1 MNNFAASIFNHGQD
15 YNNISGLTSFLLS
28 IYVILFLS
36 YLSFSITLYHFRF
49 MKNLILLLSICSIS
63 FSIGCKNQS
72 TDNQSVASTPS
83 SNPKMDT
90 FAVLR
95 GAWVNAKYLDA
106 LNKGVTLGK
115 VQFDNTTEVTT
126 LDIDSSNVQMGFNF
140 HEGMGCVLHKL
151 DEKFFSLYDTEG
163 SGEKREDIEIINDHT
178 IKVGKATLT
187 KVGMGKRSEVILAN
201 TLVGGQYRLDQ
212 TTVQFKDDGTVTG
225 LEPYTHYNIL
235 FDYNGEINPPNQI
248 GLISKN
254 DKTDYFAFE
263 KQKTNLTL
271 FDMRCV
277 KKDGDICLKQVK
289 GKVHWAFVGQ

>member
-1 MNNFAASIFNHGQD
+1 MNNYTSKLFNH
-15 YNNISGLTSFLLS
+15 SLSFTSMK
-28 IYVILFLS
+28 IHNILFCA
-36 YLSFSITLYHFRF
+36 
-49 MKNLILLLSICSIS
+49 LLVMFL
-63 FSIGCKNQS
+63 IGCKNQN
-72 TDNQSVASTPS
+72 TDNKSATSTPS
-83 SNPKMDT
+83 TNPTLDT
-90 FAVLR
+90 FATLR

-115 VQFDNTTEVTT
+115 LQFDNTTEVTT

-140 HEGMGCVLHKL
+140 HEGMGCELHKL

-187 KVGMGKRSEVILAN
+187 KVGMGKKSEVILAN
-201 TLVGGQYRLDQ
+201 TLVGGQYKLDQ

-271 FDMRCV
+271 FDLRCV